1 MTSSGIKK
9 TSTQFWTVHDRMPV
23 ILASGIAEEWLERLE
38 VGFLKPITEDFLI
51 KTPALSGSLRVESE
65 QAKPKFID

>member
-1 MTSSGIKK
+1 
-9 TSTQFWTVHDRMPV
+9 MPV